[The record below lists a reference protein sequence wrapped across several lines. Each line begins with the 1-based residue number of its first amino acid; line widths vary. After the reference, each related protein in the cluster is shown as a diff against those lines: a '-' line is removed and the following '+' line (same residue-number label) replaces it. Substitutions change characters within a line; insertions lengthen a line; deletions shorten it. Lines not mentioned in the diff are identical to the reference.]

1 MTSQPRRPFRRITQ
15 SAMMAIVGL
24 AFCVGDG
31 FASTATRHD
40 VRAATIVQ
48 LLRFVEWPPASG
60 GGLTIAVVGNTAL
73 GAALRQA
80 SVSVQPGRRAVTV
93 VDVSSS
99 RALSGVR
106 AAVVVLGA
114 ETAML
119 ARRLSAR
126 GVVTVGDGECPEEPG
141 LMLNLL
147 APGGRYRFSANPAA
161 AAQAGVNLS
170 SRLLRLAR
178 IIN

>member
-126 GVVTVGDGECPEEPG
+126 GVVECPEEPG